1 MNSTALRHLA
11 CGAIFSTFLLSVS
24 TSTRADALD
33 HWTTNQ
39 VDDWY
44 GLTQVAYGN
53 GRFVAG
59 GQYADYG
66 EFLSSEDGLK
76 WTLGIGGWTSRLQG
90 ICYLVFSGDRFIFAA
105 GPYLGNSAGFSTNGI
120 NWTYG
125 PAPYLGEYNLLRAI
139 GYFSHYRAYVL
150 AYDSGGNEN
159 TSTFYYSLDGTT
171 WRPALVQ
178 IEGGGMPRNA
188 LDVAYGAGL
197 PERFVAVARDGFL
210 YNGDLDFWYGWPVA
224 GGGGASGDSVTFAA
238 KRFFVPFTAG
248 MNLISNDGY
257 NWAWVGT
264 GLTNKLGKI
273 GYANG
278 LFYAR
283 AGDYLATSNDGT
295 SWLQRTLLPGNGG
308 VAFNGRRFVNVGR
321 IQRIPGYSWYGFVY
335 TSDDLV
341 ELNITNWPPQISLSG
356 KVGRSYRIESLSSLP
371 ASVTNP
377 WQTLTNLVLPSSP
390 YLLSDP
396 EAPNSTQRYYRAVLL
411 P

>member
-1 MNSTALRHLA
+1 MNSTAFRHLA

-59 GQYADYG
+59 GDGSDYG
-66 EFLSSEDGLK
+66 ILLSSEDGLD
-76 WTLGIGGWTSRLQG
+76 WAVRVRGWTNSVQG
-90 ICYLVFSGDRFIFAA
+90 IRYLVFSGDRFIFAA
-105 GPYLGNSAGFSTNGI
+105 GPWIGNSAGFSTNGI
-120 NWTYG
+120 NWTYSE
-125 PAPYLGEYNLLRAI
+125 APSEGAFDPKLRNSGNLRAI
-139 GYFSHYRAYVL
+139 GYDGRDRYVL
-150 AYDSGGNEN
+150 TYDSGFYQVNAN
-159 TSTFYYSLDGTT
+159 SNTFYYSINGT
-171 WRPALVQ
+171 W
-178 IEGGGMPRNA
+178 EPRDV
-188 LDVAYGAGL
+188 LDVAFGAN
-197 PERFVAVARDGFL
+197 RFVAVARGGFA
-210 YNGDLDFWYGWPVA
+210 YTSSTGVAWSRQAIA
-224 GGGGASGDSVTFAA
+224 GGDSITFAA
-238 KRFFVPFTAG
+238 NKFLVPVNAG
-248 MNLISNDGY
+248 MNLISTDGF
-257 NWAWVGT
+257 NWVSVGT
-264 GLTNKLGKI
+264 GLTNTLGKI

-295 SWLQRTLLPGNGG
+295 NWLQRTLLPGNGG

-321 IQRIPGYSWYGFVY
+321 IQRTPGYSWYGFVY

-341 ELNITNWPPQISLSG
+341 ELNITKWPPQIVLSG
-356 KVGRSYRIESLSSLP
+356 EVGRSYRIEYLSCLP